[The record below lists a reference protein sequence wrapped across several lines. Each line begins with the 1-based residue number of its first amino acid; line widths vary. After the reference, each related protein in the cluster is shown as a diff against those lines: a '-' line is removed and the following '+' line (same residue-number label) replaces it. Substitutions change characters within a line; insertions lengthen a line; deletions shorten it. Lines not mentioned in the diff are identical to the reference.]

1 MSKSL
6 DSDKKKKVKRPQ
18 KEIDDVIKQHLDK
31 LKEKLDDGAR
41 FWTFP
46 DLKGFKRIPMR
57 TIEEMQS
64 YIKEDVDK
72 YKNRKVCEISI
83 ATWHKAGRDSFLKQ
97 HGIWLT
103 ARVLVFGID
112 ENGNLQGK
120 NNFNNVCSIRWEEE
134 DFRVSKL
141 TFKLLNEIMHLVAE
155 SKHKCV
161 DIYGISLHKVIADLK
176 KKNIDL
182 SDVLSPLAG
191 IKKYK

>member
-1 MSKSL
+1 MSKTL
-6 DSDKKKKVKRPQ
+6 TDVKKKIKRPQ

-31 LKEKLDDGAR
+31 LEEKLGDYVT

-46 DLKGFKRIPMR
+46 DLKGFKRIQMN
-57 TIEEMQS
+57 TIEQMQD
-64 YIKEDVDK
+64 YINKDVNK

-83 ATWHKAGRDSFLKQ
+83 AFRHKASRDSFLRKQ
-97 HGIWLT
+97 GIWLT

-112 ENGNLQGK
+112 EKGNIQGK

-141 TFKLLNEIMHLVAE
+141 SFKLINEIMHLVSE
-155 SKHKCV
+155 GKHKCV

-182 SDVLSPLAG
+182 SDVLSPLSG

>member
-1 MSKSL
+1 MNNVTE
-6 DSDKKKKVKRPQ
+6 KKKKVKRPQ

-31 LKEKLDDGAR
+31 LDEKLGDDIR

-57 TIEEMQS
+57 TIKEMQE
-64 YIKEDVDK
+64 YIKKDVDK
-72 YKNRKVCEISI
+72 YRNRKVCEISI
-83 ATWHKAGRDSFLKQ
+83 AFRHRSDRDSFCRQ

-103 ARVLVFGID
+103 ASILVMGID

-120 NNFNNVCSIRWEEE
+120 KNFNNMCAIRWEEE

-141 TFKLLNEIMHLVAE
+141 SFKLLNKIMHLVADD
-155 SKHKCV
+155 KHKCV
-161 DIYGISLHKVIADLK
+161 DIYGIPLHKIVADLK

-191 IKKYK
+191 IKKFK

>member
-6 DSDKKKKVKRPQ
+6 VDDKKKKVKRPQ

-31 LKEKLDDGAR
+31 LEEKLGDDVL

-46 DLKGFKRIPMR
+46 DLKGFKRIHMSTLR
-57 TIEEMQS
+57 EMQA
-64 YIKEDVDK
+64 YIKEDVNK

-83 ATWHKAGRDSFLKQ
+83 AFRHRAGRDSFLRKQ
-97 HGIWLT
+97 GIWLT
-103 ARVLVFGID
+103 ASVLVMGID
-112 ENGNLQGK
+112 ENGELRNK
-120 NNFNNVCSIRWEEE
+120 KNFNNMCAIRWEEE

-155 SKHKCV
+155 DKHQCI
-161 DIYGISLHKVIADLK
+161 DLYGISLHKVIADIK